1 MIQPRLA
8 ALKLIGLLTDYH
20 SLKPDSGC
28 PVTILIGV
36 LRYTIHF
43 DAPLHRATC
52 QAQCELIYR
61 LSSALTSW
69 T

>member
-28 PVTILIGV
+28 PVTILIGI
-36 LRYTIHF
+36 LRYTPRS
-43 DAPLHRATC
+43 DALLHRATHV
-52 QAQCELIYR
+52 
-61 LSSALTSW
+61 S
-69 T
+69 